1 LRSPARNCPVIE
13 VGQLRMW
20 KKKPDGGQF
29 YVYPDGMLL
38 FVLQC
43 YDNGKDEF
51 GRQRPL
57 VYTVMLDNNEVGG
70 PQTPWFY
77 DQELEQHTVL
87 VEP

>member
-1 LRSPARNCPVIE
+1 MIE

-20 KKKPDGGQF
+20 KKQADGGQF
-29 YVYPDGMLL
+29 YNYPDGLLL
-38 FVLQC
+38 FVIQC

-51 GRQRPL
+51 GRKRACA
-57 VYTVMLDNNEVGG
+57 YTVMLDNSEVGG

-87 VEP
+87 VE

>member
-1 LRSPARNCPVIE
+1 
-13 VGQLRMW
+13 MW